1 MAGNN
6 VNFISRLTM
15 GNVEAGSESMEH
27 EDEQTHDKENVAII
41 MNNNIVRNI
50 LASSLD
56 IILCTKESFL
66 VHFCFV
72 LIIPYEE

>member
-15 GNVEAGSESMEH
+15 GNVEAGSENMEH

-41 MNNNIVRNI
+41 MNNNIVKNT
-50 LASSLD
+50 LASSL
-56 IILCTKESFL
+56 L
-66 VHFCFV
+66 
-72 LIIPYEE
+72 